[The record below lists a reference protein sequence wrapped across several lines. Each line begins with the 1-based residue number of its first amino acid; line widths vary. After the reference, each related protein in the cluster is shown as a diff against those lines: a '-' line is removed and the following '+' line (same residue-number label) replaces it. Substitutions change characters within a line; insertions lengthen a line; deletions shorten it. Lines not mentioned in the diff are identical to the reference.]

1 MLPDFANPLQV
12 QNKQNIFKG
21 IELYQLEDKSQESD
35 FMQIIDKIINGKV
48 LSFWRECQNNN

>member
-35 FMQIIDKIINGKV
+35 FMQIID
-48 LSFWRECQNNN
+48 